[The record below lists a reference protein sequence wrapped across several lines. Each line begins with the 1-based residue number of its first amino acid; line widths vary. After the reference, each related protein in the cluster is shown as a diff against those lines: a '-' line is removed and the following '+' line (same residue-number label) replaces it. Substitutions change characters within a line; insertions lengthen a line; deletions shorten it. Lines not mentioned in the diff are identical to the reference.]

1 MIYVYFFNKYRILTC
16 FRHDFINN
24 ELFFLLLLLLLLY
37 SNLFDYHIFLRYKGW
52 IFQKREKGEGRLLLA
67 FNENL
72 RAS

>member
-24 ELFFLLLLLLLLY
+24 ELFFLFLLLLLY
-37 SNLFDYHIFLRYKGW
+37 SNLFEYHIFPRYKGW
-52 IFQKREKGEGRLLLA
+52 IFQKMEKGEGHLLLA